1 MSTIKE
7 MAEAVKAVRNKK
19 VDYREFR
26 FSKANLKG
34 HIENLMRNFEKEFEA
49 AEKRPL
55 DKNNGTSQCFNE
67 KSLAAYTAWRA
78 LDDLY
83 DDIEWWG
90 HRG

>member
-1 MSTIKE
+1 MSTIK
-7 MAEAVKAVRNKK
+7 KI
-19 VDYREFR
+19 DYRELR

-34 HIENLMRNFEKEFEA
+34 HIENLQRNFAKEFET

-55 DKNNGTSQCFNE
+55 DEKCGTAQCFNE

-78 LDDLY
+78 LDDLW
-83 DDIEWWG
+83 DDIDWWG

>member
-7 MAEAVKAVRNKK
+7 MAEAVKAVRNRK
-19 VDYREFR
+19 VDYRELR

-34 HIENLMRNFEKEFEA
+34 HIENLQRNFEKEFEA